1 METSSSAT
9 SVVISGPMVYTGGL
23 LGVMA
28 EIQALFIGAPLL
40 AFILCGVFGGVSGW
54 AFGLETGKL
63 DRLTL
68 RGHACFVFRRVLIG
82 LTVAVMTWLIWPLD
96 KGEVATGG
104 MLFVGLLGA
113 FPTEVVGTMKETA
126 LEFLKKRMG

>member
-1 METSSSAT
+1 MDTSSSAA
-9 SVVISGPMVYTGGL
+9 SVAVGPMVYTGGL
-23 LGVMA
+23 LGVLA

-40 AFILCGVFGGVSGW
+40 GFVLCGVFGGVAGW

-63 DRLTL
+63 DRLTF

-82 LTVAVMTWLIWPLD
+82 LTVAVMAWLVWPVER
-96 KGEVATGG
+96 GEVATGG

-113 FPTEVVGTMKETA
+113 FPTEVVNTLKDTV
-126 LEFLKKRMG
+126 LEGLRKRLG